1 MDWKTAIRE
10 WRKLSPEAQTTRRL
24 ERAPVQTW
32 QSMAFEREP
41 VDLNWLKALHVRQ
54 TTPPDTSTPSRGG

>member
-10 WRKLSPEAQTTRRL
+10 WRKLPLEEQTAQRL

-32 QSMAFEREP
+32 QSMVFERES
-41 VDLNWLKALHVRQ
+41 VDVSWLKALHSRAMSSV
-54 TTPPDTSTPSRGG
+54 TSTPPQE